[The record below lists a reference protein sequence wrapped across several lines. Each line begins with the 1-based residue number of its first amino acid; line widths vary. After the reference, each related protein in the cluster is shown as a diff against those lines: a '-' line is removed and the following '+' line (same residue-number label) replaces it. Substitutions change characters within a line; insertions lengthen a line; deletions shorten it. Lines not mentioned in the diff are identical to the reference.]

1 MIDDMRDDLMNTHDS
16 RDEISSD
23 KCALVAYYHTFFYET
38 TSDSEKLCYDGILQ
52 RSLLT
57 FCLYYPPPTTDLL
70 SGFFYCIELSL
81 L

>member
-1 MIDDMRDDLMNTHDS
+1 MMDDMRDDMIKIHDS

-23 KCALVAYYHTFFYET
+23 ECALVAYYHTSYYKT

-57 FCLYYPPPTTDLL
+57 FCLYNPPPTTELI
-70 SGFFYCIELSL
+70 SGYFYCIELSL